1 MWRQLASLAALLLS
15 VLACLL
21 FLNIPPDSLLT
32 DLVYRAF

>member
-1 MWRQLASLAALLLS
+1 MGRRLATLAALILS

>member
-1 MWRQLASLAALLLS
+1 MGRTVASVAALVLS